1 MLFFIF
7 QAPVVQAM
15 TSAIS
20 TSDLCQEMGYK
31 EWLEESE
38 QLHEGAHLHLQ
49 AEIEA
54 EDILLRSQSS
64 GKDSDKSKEGSP
76 RPMGSKLS
84 KASRLVDKIKH
95 SENMDQK
102 RVLFSLKTFF
112 QSDKDLVYEFVKEGG
127 LSLLIEL
134 GEDDEAQLQNLILRA
149 LGQIMLYVDGMNGV
163 MENTKAIQFLY
174 KLVLASNP
182 LVCKTA
188 IKLLLV
194 FVEYTENNCLLM
206 IKAINAVDKDLGVI
220 PWSNIITT
228 VQNANKDSAK
238 RSAMDVELAMYGLTL
253 INKCL
258 YGIPDQD
265 TFYDQ
270 TDYMEELNMSSIID
284 SLTNLDAAE
293 GVDGGLMQQ
302 VQLYNVAMK
311 QEDGEPVTEEEI
323 SYLDEDATETG
334 LRTTL
339 RAKADKG
346 KRNKQFQERKSLR

>member
-1 MLFFIF
+1 
-7 QAPVVQAM
+7 
-15 TSAIS
+15 
-20 TSDLCQEMGYK
+20 
-31 EWLEESE
+31 
-38 QLHEGAHLHLQ
+38 
-49 AEIEA
+49 
-54 EDILLRSQSS
+54 
-64 GKDSDKSKEGSP
+64 
-76 RPMGSKLS
+76 
-84 KASRLVDKIKH
+84 
-95 SENMDQK
+95 
-102 RVLFSLKTFF
+102 
-112 QSDKDLVYEFVKEGG
+112 
-127 LSLLIEL
+127 
-134 GEDDEAQLQNLILRA
+134 
-149 LGQIMLYVDGMNGV
+149 
-163 MENTKAIQFLY
+163 
-174 KLVLASNP
+174 
-182 LVCKTA
+182 
-188 IKLLLV
+188 
-194 FVEYTENNCLLM
+194 LM
-206 IKAINAVDKDLGVI
+206 IKAINVVDKDLGVI

>member
-1 MLFFIF
+1 
-7 QAPVVQAM
+7 
-15 TSAIS
+15 
-20 TSDLCQEMGYK
+20 
-31 EWLEESE
+31 
-38 QLHEGAHLHLQ
+38 
-49 AEIEA
+49 
-54 EDILLRSQSS
+54 
-64 GKDSDKSKEGSP
+64 
-76 RPMGSKLS
+76 
-84 KASRLVDKIKH
+84 
-95 SENMDQK
+95 
-102 RVLFSLKTFF
+102 
-112 QSDKDLVYEFVKEGG
+112 
-127 LSLLIEL
+127 
-134 GEDDEAQLQNLILRA
+134 
-149 LGQIMLYVDGMNGV
+149 
-163 MENTKAIQFLY
+163 
-174 KLVLASNP
+174 
-182 LVCKTA
+182 
-188 IKLLLV
+188 
-194 FVEYTENNCLLM
+194 M
-206 IKAINAVDKDLGVI
+206 IKAIDAVDKDPGVI
-220 PWSNIITT
+220 PWRNVIRT

-311 QEDGEPVTEEEI
+311 QEDGEPVTEDEI

>member
-1 MLFFIF
+1 
-7 QAPVVQAM
+7 
-15 TSAIS
+15 
-20 TSDLCQEMGYK
+20 
-31 EWLEESE
+31 
-38 QLHEGAHLHLQ
+38 
-49 AEIEA
+49 
-54 EDILLRSQSS
+54 
-64 GKDSDKSKEGSP
+64 
-76 RPMGSKLS
+76 
-84 KASRLVDKIKH
+84 
-95 SENMDQK
+95 
-102 RVLFSLKTFF
+102 
-112 QSDKDLVYEFVKEGG
+112 
-127 LSLLIEL
+127 
-134 GEDDEAQLQNLILRA
+134 
-149 LGQIMLYVDGMNGV
+149 
-163 MENTKAIQFLY
+163 
-174 KLVLASNP
+174 
-182 LVCKTA
+182 
-188 IKLLLV
+188 
-194 FVEYTENNCLLM
+194 M
-206 IKAINAVDKDLGVI
+206 IKAINAVDKELGVI

-270 TDYMEELNMSSIID
+270 TDYMEELNMSNIIE